1 VKTVLRRKLT
11 SLPIVFSA
19 ILTMAGC
26 GYQFGA
32 SGTNLPHDAHT
43 IYVAR
48 FTNQTRS
55 TGVNDEFMRYLKD
68 EIASH
73 KRLSIV
79 DSPTDADLELSG
91 QVLGQVNTPSAFN
104 SVLEPTQYAE
114 TLAVRA
120 WLRDTHKNKIIWS
133 TNGLA
138 DTEHFPVVSQAV
150 INTTPT
156 FLQQNLRGGDIQKMT
171 DIQVAQT
178 QERGSRDQMMA
189 NLAKHMYDSMAT
201 GF

>member
-1 VKTVLRRKLT
+1 
-11 SLPIVFSA
+11 
-19 ILTMAGC
+19 
-26 GYQFGA
+26 
-32 SGTNLPHDAHT
+32 
-43 IYVAR
+43 
-48 FTNQTRS
+48 
-55 TGVNDEFMRYLKD
+55 
-68 EIASH
+68 
-73 KRLSIV
+73 
-79 DSPTDADLELSG
+79 LSG

-104 SVLEPTQYAE
+104 SVLEPTQYAD

-120 WLRDTHKNKIIWS
+120 WLRDTRKNAVIWS

-156 FLQQNLRGGDIQKMT
+156 FLQQNLRGGDIQRMT

-178 QERGSRDQMMA
+178 QERTSRQQMMA